1 MSELNNKKYLD
12 FDGLKKYDELIK
24 NLIASIQG
32 EDLGE
37 YVKKILLK
45 IM

>member
-24 NLIASIQG
+24 NLIASI
-32 EDLGE
+32 
-37 YVKKILLK
+37 
-45 IM
+45 